1 MHKDL
6 WHKTE
11 FVRRFQAQDSLVE
24 SSQSAGHGFTARR
37 SSQAITRWATQPM
50 MASQA
55 YDDLKVAYAS
65 DIWWTVIKR
74 NELCSR

>member
-24 SSQSAGHGFTARR
+24 SSQ
-37 SSQAITRWATQPM
+37 TQPM